1 MNRTEAWP
9 TGPQVIQAV
18 VVSTVLSTACFL
30 SRGPNARTG
39 TVEEVVHLD
48 SYTPVLSERL

>member
-1 MNRTEAWP
+1 MNRTEACP
-9 TGPQVIQAV
+9 QGPQVIQAV